1 MSEPCKAGADPG
13 GSFRVWPSG
22 RACSLTMIRSRRAV
36 GAAGRRV
43 TLQVRLSSGED
54 GNDCQAVVGDYGARV
69 LRSSSFREMKA
80 IPQSLNVG

>member
-1 MSEPCKAGADPG
+1 
-13 GSFRVWPSG
+13 
-22 RACSLTMIRSRRAV
+22 MIRSRRAV
-36 GAAGRRV
+36 GAAGRRG

-54 GNDCQAVVGDYGARV
+54 GNDRQAVVGDYGARV